1 MDDSGLKYTETGEGS
16 DSLVPRFHCPACF
29 FCSWKNMGNWFFQS
43 AKNAGQ
49 CFSKVVSGFVYQMK
63 WAESKL
69 PVGLT
74 LNNSHYCC
82 LQSQTFLKLGNHPK
96 QIPKSPRRLPKYI
109 TSTTSSIVITQ
120 VHQSEDLHKT

>member
-1 MDDSGLKYTETGEGS
+1 
-16 DSLVPRFHCPACF
+16 
-29 FCSWKNMGNWFFQS
+29 MGNWFFQS
-43 AKNAGQ
+43 AKNSGQ

-82 LQSQTFLKLGNHPK
+82 LQSQTFLKLDHLGDYQN
-96 QIPKSPRRLPKYI
+96 IL
-109 TSTTSSIVITQ
+109 Q
-120 VHQSEDLHKT
+120 VQLVV